1 MSLMSSKIHE
11 FEHALFSFKSHSAS
25 SLQFLAHGLIFEVE
39 LFMFIDQS
47 LPLSSSPGFT
57 SVFLFIYLFSIPL
70 PVWYLNL
77 FEVLTVC
84 LKKCPEMKI

>member
-1 MSLMSSKIHE
+1 
-11 FEHALFSFKSHSAS
+11 
-25 SLQFLAHGLIFEVE
+25 
-39 LFMFIDQS
+39 MFIDQS

-57 SVFLFIYLFSIPL
+57 SFFYLFFIPL
-70 PVWYLNL
+70 PIRYLNL